1 MITQKFFKLPDK
13 LIFFIIILFYTQ
25 IFNLDAKSKVCETLL
40 DVLEIN
46 TNAYKNCLLKKS
58 GEKYSREELNT
69 CKKYYL
75 TEIERLSYVFKN
87 TCKKN

>member
-13 LIFFIIILFYTQ
+13 LIFLIIILFYTQ

-46 TNAYKNCLLKKS
+46 TNAYKNCLLKKYRKKLLKTDEITKDLFE
-58 GEKYSREELNT
+58 EKYRYQWRN
-69 CKKYYL
+69 
-75 TEIERLSYVFKN
+75 RH
-87 TCKKN
+87 